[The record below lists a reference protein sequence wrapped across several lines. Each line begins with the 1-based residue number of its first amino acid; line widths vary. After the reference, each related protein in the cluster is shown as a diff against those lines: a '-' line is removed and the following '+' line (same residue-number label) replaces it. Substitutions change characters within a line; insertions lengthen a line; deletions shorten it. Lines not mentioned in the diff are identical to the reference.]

1 MTASTQGVFTGL
13 RWPTPGAFDQLSH
26 VTAHT
31 ITGPDPRT
39 LPRLGARATDGLWL
53 GVRVKDSAGSRII
66 PLDDAVLVTRQAG
79 YLSDT
84 SRIAHWRAENDLLVL
99 EQQALVMPD
108 RDVLIIRLTVTP
120 RVEFAEAD
128 AVLLMHPAPNA
139 TAIPAFP
146 VADWVQDDATLEAPN
161 HFAAIHDEGAEALVT
176 VAPFP
181 SLRAEALRRLLALKD
196 TAGGRLDYSYYAN
209 NRLKDVVS
217 ANPDGV
223 NVGYRYDE
231 LNRLESVDDTSTGLP
246 TRTTGYTYNAN
257 GSLETMTAPNAVVHT
272 YGYDPLNR
280 LRTLTIAKGPASL
293 HAYEYK
299 LRASGHRRQ
308 IVEGVKT
315 TTFSYDGVY
324 RLNDETVAADANGND
339 GSIGYT
345 LDKVGNRLARNSQ
358 LSALNSQLNQSF
370 NSRDWLNGDAYTAN
384 GSTQVGRTVLG
395 EPPATDIYDFEEHL
409 ILRTKPDGTTINVN
423 YDADGHRV
431 AKNILNAS
439 AAPVS
444 STSWLVDTNN
454 LTGYAQVLEERSQ
467 ITNPASQIR
476 KVYTYGSALI
486 SQATSLNSQPSTLSY
501 YTSDGHG
508 NVRELTD
515 ASGTV
520 TDRYDY
526 DAFGL
531 LVFQSGTTAN
541 AYRYCGEQIDGD
553 LGLYYLRARYLNPDS
568 GRFWSM
574 DSYEGSRSDPMSL
587 HKYLYAHAD
596 PVGMIDPSG
605 HFSMVEVQ
613 QAVFV
618 TGTLARIALPNVA
631 RFSITLTQRI
641 AASILRPF
649 FAMVGA
655 IPLATQAGQKLSS
668 WDKFRRLFINPTQT
682 YPGVSNWLKDLL
694 RTNWCDDESTPRFHS
709 ASVVSHGQSKSV
721 VSR

>member
-1 MTASTQGVFTGL
+1 
-13 RWPTPGAFDQLSH
+13 
-26 VTAHT
+26 
-31 ITGPDPRT
+31 
-39 LPRLGARATDGLWL
+39 
-53 GVRVKDSAGSRII
+53 
-66 PLDDAVLVTRQAG
+66 VL
-79 YLSDT
+79 
-84 SRIAHWRAENDLLVL
+84 
-99 EQQALVMPD
+99 
-108 RDVLIIRLTVTP
+108 
-120 RVEFAEAD
+120 
-128 AVLLMHPAPNA
+128 
-139 TAIPAFP
+139 
-146 VADWVQDDATLEAPN
+146 
-161 HFAAIHDEGAEALVT
+161 
-176 VAPFP
+176 
-181 SLRAEALRRLLALKD
+181 
-196 TAGGRLDYSYYAN
+196 
-209 NRLKDVVS
+209 
-217 ANPDGV
+217 
-223 NVGYRYDE
+223 
-231 LNRLESVDDTSTGLP
+231 
-246 TRTTGYTYNAN
+246 
-257 GSLETMTAPNAVVHT
+257 
-272 YGYDPLNR
+272 
-280 LRTLTIAKGPASL
+280 
-293 HAYEYK
+293 
-299 LRASGHRRQ
+299 
-308 IVEGVKT
+308 
-315 TTFSYDGVY
+315 
-324 RLNDETVAADANGND
+324 
-339 GSIGYT
+339 
-345 LDKVGNRLARNSQ
+345 
-358 LSALNSQLNQSF
+358 
-370 NSRDWLNGDAYTAN
+370 TAN

-596 PVGMIDPSG
+596 PVRFSDPTG
-605 HFSMVEVQ
+605 HFSMAEIQHVM
-613 QAVFV
+613 FV
-618 TGTLARIALPNVA
+618 TGTLARIAAPSVA
-631 RFSITLTQRI
+631 RFGITVAQRLAADALKPIFGYVGGLGLTLSKGQPLTMLDRWQRFFMTATKSYPQVGDGWFGALLKKIPGVQWNQHHVFIQQAWYRAGGPNQWYPGDELANIGMQRLGNAGFNLMAIPAGLNRAMGAATTAGAAQTAAFATATAGSIGLAIERI
-641 AASILRPF
+641 AEMIENSL
-649 FAMVGA
+649 
-655 IPLATQAGQKLSS
+655 
-668 WDKFRRLFINPTQT
+668 
-682 YPGVSNWLKDLL
+682 
-694 RTNWCDDESTPRFHS
+694 DDEQP
-709 ASVVSHGQSKSV
+709 SHNPNP
-721 VSR
+721 